1 MKDYKKLEGE
11 LVEIASEKK
20 EVTLA
25 YVNQLNIET
34 DNKVLKNR
42 IISLGEKEKTLR
54 DNAKILISKANKK
67 NKTTDSDYVFIHFI
81 INYLPKGFIG
91 LLLAVIICAAM
102 SSTAAGINSLAST
115 TVIDIYKR
123 NLKEEKSEA
132 HLVKASKG
140 FTLLWGVIAIM
151 FACFGTL
158 FENLIQFVNII
169 GSIFYGT
176 ILGIFLVAFYVKYV
190 KAQAIF
196 WAAVFSQTAIFII
209 YYFAIYIHPSGKEK
223 LSYLWLNFIGVIITM
238 IVATIIQAIRNSGN
252 REKMTI

>member
-1 MKDYKKLEGE
+1 NK
-11 LVEIASEKK
+11 LVETASEKK

-25 YVNQLNIET
+25 YVSQLNIET

-42 IISLGEKEKTLR
+42 IISLADKEKTLR
-54 DNAKILISKANKK
+54 EDAKILLGKANKK

-115 TVIDIYKR
+115 TVIDVYKR
-123 NLKEEKSEA
+123 NLKTEKSEA
-132 HLVKASKG
+132 HLVKASQG
-140 FTLLWGVIAIM
+140 FTLLWGIIAIL
-151 FACFGTL
+151 FACFGSL

-176 ILGIFLVAFYVKYV
+176 ILGIFLTAFYVRYV
-190 KAQAIF
+190 KAQAVF
-196 WAAVFSQTAIFII
+196 WGAVCSQAAIFLI
-209 YYFAIYIHPSGKEK
+209 YYLAIYIYPPGKEK
-223 LSYLWLNFIGVIITM
+223 LSYLWLNFIGVVI
-238 IVATIIQAIRNSGN
+238 TIIISLIIQFIRNKKN
-252 REKMTI
+252 KQK